1 MIAGPTVCIH
11 HAELS
16 AKTSESVDLF
26 LAEDPLS
33 AHQEL
38 VKRGLI

>member
-11 HAELS
+11 HTELS
-16 AKTSESVDLF
+16 VSTAEIADLY

-33 AHQEL
+33 AHQAL
-38 VKRGLI
+38 VQRGLI